1 MLRLENYS
9 LYGVPA
15 ENIGRLLKAFPEI
28 PYKEYQDKSFL
39 VRKLQELNRLPKE
52 YQL

>member
-1 MLRLENYS
+1 MLKLENYS

-15 ENIGRLLKAFPEI
+15 ENIGRLLKLFPEI
-28 PYKEYQDKSFL
+28 PFEKYREKSFL
-39 VRKLQELNRLPKE
+39 VQKLQELNRLPKE